1 MLDFLAKSYIQVNR
15 KMKYKFKLKPY
26 AHQFTALEKSWNRDT
41 FAYFM
46 EMGTGKTKVLID
58 NLAML
63 YDKGKVD
70 GALIVAPKGVVGTWY
85 NQELPIHLPDH
96 IENVTVLWQANI
108 NKKQQDKLDQLFKTG
123 HELHILVMNVEA
135 FSTDKG
141 RLFAAK
147 FLRSH
152 KSLMAIDESTTIKNP
167 KAKRTKNILSLSPI
181 CKYRRVMTGSPVTK
195 NPLDLYTQC
204 QFLDIHHLGHES
216 YYSFRNRYALMK
228 SANIS
233 GRSINLVVGYQNLG
247 ELSDK
252 LKPFS
257 YRVLK
262 EDCLDLPDKIYIKRE
277 IQLTDEQKKLYKQ
290 MRQEAL
296 ATLNGKTVTTMTAL
310 TQLMRLHQI
319 TCGHF
324 SADDG
329 TIQEVKNNRL
339 SELLD
344 VLEEVEGKAIIW
356 AHYQHDVMN
365 IYKLLEDKYGPGS
378 VVHYYGKTLPEQRDY
393 AIKNFKNNDKVRFF
407 VGTPQTGGYGITLV
421 QANTVI
427 YYSNGYDLEKR
438 MQSEDRAHR
447 IGQKSTVTYVDII
460 AQETV
465 DTKIVKALRKKIN
478 IASKVMGEEL
488 RDWI

>member
-1 MLDFLAKSYIQVNR
+1 
-15 KMKYKFKLKPY
+15 MKYKFKKKPY
-26 AHQFTALEKSWNRDT
+26 AHQLTALEKSWNRDT

-85 NQELPIHLPDH
+85 NQELPAHLPDH
-96 IENVTVLWQANI
+96 IENVTVLWQSNI
-108 NKKQQDKLDQLFKTG
+108 NKKQQDKLDKLFKTG
-123 HELHILVMNVEA
+123 HELHIIIMNVEA
-135 FSTDKG
+135 FSTTKG
-141 RLFAAK
+141 LNFAKK

-167 KAKRTKNILSLSPI
+167 KAKRTKNIIDLADL
-181 CKYRRVMTGSPVTK
+181 CKYRRIMTGSPVTK

-204 QFLDIHHLGHES
+204 YFLDPFHLGHES
-216 YYSFRNRYALMK
+216 YYSFRMRYAVMK
-228 SANIS
+228 TAHIS
-233 GRSINLVVGYQNLG
+233 GRSIQLVAGFRNLN

-252 LKPFS
+252 LLPFS

-262 EDCLDLPDKIYIKRE
+262 EDCLDLPDKIYMRRE
-277 IQLTDEQKKLYKQ
+277 IQLTDEQKRLYKQ

-339 SELLD
+339 AELLD

-356 AHYQHDVMN
+356 AHYQHDVKN
-365 IYKLLEDKYGPGS
+365 IFKLLEDKFGPGS

-407 VGTPQTGGYGITLV
+407 VGTPQTGGYGITLT

-447 IGQKSTVTYVDII
+447 IGQKKTVTYVDII
-460 AQETV
+460 AEDTV
-465 DTKIVKALRKKIN
+465 DTKIVKSLRKKIN

-488 RDWI
+488 KSWI